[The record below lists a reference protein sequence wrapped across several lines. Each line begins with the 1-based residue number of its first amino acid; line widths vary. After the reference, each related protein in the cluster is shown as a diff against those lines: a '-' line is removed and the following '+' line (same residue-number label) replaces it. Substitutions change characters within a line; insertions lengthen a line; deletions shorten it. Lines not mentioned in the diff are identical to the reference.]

1 MDNTLADEPKFK
13 PTIAGGNWYLISK
26 GRRENLS
33 CSILTKAARR
43 AKANKIRVS
52 S

>member
-1 MDNTLADEPKFK
+1 M
-13 PTIAGGNWYLISK
+13 ISK
-26 GRRENLS
+26 GMRENLS
-33 CSILTKAARR
+33 YGILTKAAKR